1 MPTPAIAD
9 DASIAIRQLL
19 DRQAISDCLLRYT
32 RGADRLDVAL
42 LRSAFHDDAIDRV
55 GTHAGTVEEFL
66 ARWLPQQEGR
76 QAQQHYLTNTTIDLD
91 GDVAHVE
98 SYFLAII
105 KLRDSEA
112 ARLSGGRYADRFERR
127 NGEWKIAVR
136 VVLSEWGLVADASAM
151 TGVARPDVSHRDRN
165 DITYLRPL
173 VVPPTGTGS

>member
-1 MPTPAIAD
+1 MPD
-9 DASIAIRQLL
+9 DSATAIRQIL
-19 DRQAISDCLLRYT
+19 DRQAITDCLLRYT

-55 GTHAGTVEEFL
+55 GTDPGTVDDFL

-98 SYFLAII
+98 SYFFAII
-105 KLRDSEA
+105 KLRDGET

-127 NGEWKIAVR
+127 DGEWKIAVR
-136 VVLSEWGLVADASAM
+136 VVLSEWGVVVDASSM
-151 TGVARPDVSHRDRN
+151 TGVARPDLSSRDLR
-165 DITYLRPL
+165 DATYLRPL
-173 VVPPTGTGS
+173 VIPPAGTGS